1 LNEKLVSKFAF
12 SIGSQLVR
20 RYRAASSIKANSVAM
35 EASLRESRRE
45 LDAAEGSLE
54 RNVGGVKAAVGGVC
68 SRCVQFTTHS
78 LESRLVLTTPEAIK

>member
-1 LNEKLVSKFAF
+1 MVEL
-12 SIGSQLVR
+12 
-20 RYRAASSIKANSVAM
+20 ASSIKANSVAM

-54 RNVGGVKAAVGGVC
+54 RNVGGVKAAVGGAC
-68 SRCVQFTTHS
+68 TRCVQFTTHS